1 MIAFLH
7 HYLCHKSFIS
17 ICIIVFCIT
26 LLIGIV
32 DYLLGPEIST
42 TILYFI
48 PIVIA
53 AWYGSKTMGLLTS
66 FSAAFIWLITDIGSG
81 REYSHIATYGW
92 NTGMRLGIFIFI
104 TLLLV
109 KLHRSLN
116 AEETAADTDELT
128 GALNARGFKERLS
141 EEYARSTRSGAAFSL
156 AFIDVDN
163 FKTVNDTLGH
173 SSGDLLLI
181 SIVKSINESL
191 RKTDHLA
198 RLGGDEFVILFS
210 ETDDSIVVPAFTHVH
225 KRLMDLV
232 AENNWPVTFSVGI
245 VSYDALPASPAHA
258 IKIADEIMYGVKK
271 STKNNVIYKTWRGS
285 E

>member
-7 HYLCHKSFIS
+7 NQLCQRSFIS
-17 ICIIVFCIT
+17 ICIIVCVLT
-26 LLIGIV
+26 LVIGIV
-32 DYLLGPEIST
+32 DYLLGPDIST

-53 AWYGSKTMGLLTS
+53 SWYGGKALGLLTS
-66 FSAAFIWLITDIGSG
+66 VAAAAIWLITDISSG
-81 REYSHIATYGW
+81 REYSYLAIYGW
-92 NTGMRLGIFIFI
+92 NTFMRLGIFIFI

-128 GALNARGFKERLS
+128 GALNVRGFKDRLA
-141 EEYARSTRSGAAFSL
+141 EEYARSTRSGKAFSL

-163 FKTVNDTLGH
+163 FKAVNDTLGH
-173 SSGDLLLI
+173 AIGDLLLI
-181 SIVKSINESL
+181 SMVKSINENL

-210 ETDDSIVVPAFTHVH
+210 ETDNHIVVPAFSHVH
-225 KRLMDLV
+225 KRLMDIV
-232 AENNWPVTFSVGI
+232 TEHNWLVTFSVGI
-245 VSYDALPASPAHA
+245 VSYEALPESPGHA
-258 IKIADEIMYGVKK
+258 IKIADEIMYSVKK
-271 STKNNVIYKTWRGS
+271 STKNNVVYKTWRGP